1 MEEILASIRRIIE
14 DNDTGRKAEEAA
26 GTLVPDAGGAPA
38 WPQPRPESAATVIEV
53 GSFRPE
59 ARARSAPLDLPESG
73 TRSESS
79 AEAAESDEAVAS
91 PGAATPPG
99 TDKDEPA
106 YRTAATDA
114 WRLGVAAPVDEDDGS
129 DEIGDSI
136 ASAVMTDLA
145 EPAAT
150 GEADDQPQ
158 ENRPALLSDRAGK
171 QVAAAFGE
179 LNEALA
185 ARSRRNLDEMA
196 EALLRPMLQ
205 EWLDNNLPGLV
216 EKLVREEIERV
227 ARGP

>member
-14 DNDTGRKAEEAA
+14 DNDTGRKAEEAT
-26 GTLVPDAGGAPA
+26 GETVPEAGGAPA
-38 WPQPRPESAATVIEV
+38 RPQLRPESAATVIEV

-59 ARARSAPLDLPESG
+59 ARARSAPLDFPASG
-73 TRSESS
+73 MRSEPSDGAAES
-79 AEAAESDEAVAS
+79 AEAEVTAGAS
-91 PGAATPPG
+91 PPPEMRR
-99 TDKDEPA
+99 DEPA
-106 YRTAATDA
+106 HRTAETDV
-114 WRLGVAAPVDEDDGS
+114 WRLGVAAPADEDDAS

-145 EPAAT
+145 GPAAA
-150 GEADDQPQ
+150 GESDDPPR
-158 ENRPALLSDRAGK
+158 ENRPALLSDSAGK

-179 LNEALA
+179 LSGALA

-196 EALLRPMLQ
+196 ESLLRPMLQ
-205 EWLDNNLPGLV
+205 DWLDNNLPGLV